1 MIKKIDKCKNCQILQ
16 LKDKSNQM
24 NRKYHQ
30 RSHKCIINIIKVLK
44 VRIRP
49 INENK
54 DTHNHIKNLPYF
66 SFKYDGFKELFVTWC
81 PFSYILIIIT
91 ISFLLESLS
100 EELEDEV

>member
-54 DTHNHIKNLPYF
+54 DTHNHIKIFPI
-66 SFKYDGFKELFVTWC
+66 FVLNMMDLRNC
-81 PFSYILIIIT
+81 
-91 ISFLLESLS
+91 LLRGVPSATY
-100 EELEDEV
+100 